1 MAATARKLLLSRIS
15 LLSRSQITRRSP
27 FCRSFAAKPFPSSKS
42 RDIPPHP
49 PSESSGA
56 EEEEEIPTSGI
67 CKPLSEIL
75 KELSKKVP
83 DSFIKVRNEDGF
95 TSKYVPWFVFLL
107 PFSLGYMTFDQADLS
122 IGNGSEIA
130 VSTRDNVNQRLR
142 MEMVAITTR
151 LCYAFKMGGRR
162 KLVASKPVGWLEME
176 PFIANLQE
184 ISHSNVGHVLLEGH
198 IVNRILN
205 LHAPE
210 WSGEIR
216 SIVYSADGKSVTV
229 VYRVTLFGTDAEIYR
244 ESSGTASVEDT
255 RFGDPVQKAEAMAFR
270 RACARLGLGLHLY
283 HEDAL

>member
-95 TSKYVPWFVFLL
+95 TSKYVPW
-107 PFSLGYMTFDQADLS
+107 
-122 IGNGSEIA
+122 
-130 VSTRDNVNQRLR
+130 
-142 MEMVAITTR
+142 
-151 LCYAFKMGGRR
+151 
-162 KLVASKPVGWLEME
+162 
-176 PFIANLQE
+176 
-184 ISHSNVGHVLLEGH
+184 H